1 MPSSASCSSFASPPP
16 PRIGPSSS
24 QLPRRSAG
32 GSSTSG
38 RTRSSSSSRA
48 RPRSSTRSTSSATR
62 TGSSIS
68 CALDGS
74 ASPAPRPE
82 DGLRAVSRRS
92 TDLARYISPHPQRK
106 DGRMARILRDGDLS
120 LLDGTVAVVGLRDG
134 SSSWSAAEEAG
145 LEVRPI
151 AEAVRGAQLVSLLL
165 PDQVQPQVFTEDVE
179 PTLDPAATILF
190 AHGFNVLYER
200 IAPAVGHD
208 VVMVAPK
215 GPGHV
220 VRRLFTEGLGTPA
233 LIAVHQDA
241 SGRARDVALAY
252 AVGIG
257 AGRAGILE
265 TTFREETETD
275 LFGEQAVLC
284 GGVTELIQAGFETL
298 VAAGY
303 QPEVAYYECLHELK
317 LIVDLIWEGGLQHMR
332 WSISDTA
339 EFGDYLSGPR
349 VIDEHVRAQMQEIL
363 DEIRSG
369 AFAKTWIAD
378 MENGEQELRRRRA
391 DAEGSRIETVG
402 EELRSLMRRE
412 DASAVR

>member
-1 MPSSASCSSFASPPP
+1 M
-16 PRIGPSSS
+16 
-24 QLPRRSAG
+24 
-32 GSSTSG
+32 
-38 RTRSSSSSRA
+38 
-48 RPRSSTRSTSSATR
+48 AT
-62 TGSSIS
+62 
-68 CALDGS
+68 
-74 ASPAPRPE
+74 
-82 DGLRAVSRRS
+82 
-92 TDLARYISPHPQRK
+92 
-106 DGRMARILRDGDLS
+106 ILRDGDLS
-120 LLDGTVAVVGLRDG
+120 LLDGTVAVVGYGSQGHAHALNLHDSGVRVVVGLREG
-134 SSSWSAAEEAG
+134 SSSWGEAEEAG
-145 LEVRPI
+145 LEVRTIP
-151 AEAVRGAQLVSLLL
+151 EAVRGAQLVSLLL
-165 PDQVQPQVFTEDVE
+165 PDQFQPQVFTDAVE
-179 PTLDPAATILF
+179 PALEADAAILF
-190 AHGFNVLYER
+190 AHGFNVLYGR
-200 IAPAVGHD
+200 IAPAAGHD

-233 LIAVHQDA
+233 LIAVEQDA
-241 SGRARDVALAY
+241 SGRARDLALAY

-284 GGVTELIQAGFETL
+284 GGVTELIKAGFDTL

-378 MENGEQELRRRRA
+378 MDNGEQELRRRRA
-391 DAEGSRIETVG
+391 DAEGSRIEAVG